1 MEKKTICTGSVWNS
15 LKKSAAVLAVMA
27 VMSGIG
33 GTALAQTEAAERRDG
48 RPPVVENQ
56 KRPDRPKEVRERNR
70 HHPKR

>member
-48 RPPVVENQ
+48 RPPVV
-56 KRPDRPKEVRERNR
+56 
-70 HHPKR
+70 